1 MLRHRQRA
9 RSVAA
14 GRSATLPRTA
24 YGLDV
29 SREPEKERVRI
40 LILQPRQDGRA
51 LTRIPPRPWQA
62 QPAGADTSAVS
73 VRRSGKL
80 RMPARGLARPT
91 SWRFALRRKAGDP
104 WAGPPPW
111 EQLPARPWRN
121 AELPPAAG
129 WRAQLQPEAIGAKTA
144 RIPSPLKPGGAEA
157 TPGDFASIA
166 RRMRPWRGGRTASA
180 ICPGR
185 RASPRPQQAHRVQV
199 LRSGSRL
206 RQNHRPGFRCRSR
219 PGARS
224 WRRRPGCRLPRSPA
238 SRRCCCRRS
247 RAQTASRRKGRPR
260 TECCAGR

>member
-1 MLRHRQRA
+1 MLRHRRRA
-9 RSVAA
+9 LSVAA

-29 SREPEKERVRI
+29 SREPEKERPCI
-40 LILQPRQDGRA
+40 LILQMRQDGRT

-73 VRRSGKL
+73 VRRCGKL
-80 RMPARGLARPT
+80 RMAARGLARPT
-91 SWRFALRRKAGDP
+91 PGRFALRRKAGDP
-104 WAGPPPW
+104 WGRAATRG
-111 EQLPARPWRN
+111 QLPARAWRN

-129 WRAQLQPEAIGAKTA
+129 WRAQLQPDATGAKTA

-166 RRMRPWRGGRTASA
+166 RRMRRCRGGRTASA
-180 ICPGR
+180 TCSGR

-219 PGARS
+219 PGAR
-224 WRRRPGCRLPRSPA
+224 
-238 SRRCCCRRS
+238 
-247 RAQTASRRKGRPR
+247 
-260 TECCAGR
+260 